1 MCIRDRP
8 VSVDTEDQEA
18 EGRYSGAQ
26 CGAEVAQ
33 NVAEVAEND
42 RRRPAEIRIGD
53 PKAAQ
58 RRDKRREEAAEGR
71 PKQAPASPEFFG
83 RATSPDSV
91 YETAVK
97 NRTKSGLS
105 ETSEAQET
113 TEVSEQPNEF
123 LTPKEYRR
131 SRMASG
137 QRELSDS
144 ESEVPVSSLPHLKRR
159 MAIQRHR
166 KQGLRPKRSRK
177 FDAK

>member
-1 MCIRDRP
+1 MRNEASRTEEPGTTTKRSEVVPLVKGDVAKARVSVENEGRRGQL
-8 VSVDTEDQEA
+8 VSVDTEDP
-18 EGRYSGAQ
+18 EGEVRYNGAQ
-26 CGAEVAQ
+26 RGAEVAR

-42 RRRPAEIRIGD
+42 RRRPAEVRIGD

-97 NRTKSGLS
+97 TRTKSRPS

-123 LTPKEYRR
+123 RTPKEYR
-131 SRMASG
+131 
-137 QRELSDS
+137 
-144 ESEVPVSSLPHLKRR
+144 
-159 MAIQRHR
+159 
-166 KQGLRPKRSRK
+166 
-177 FDAK
+177 